1 MPPKPTHELR
11 KQPERAAA
19 YRAANCQ
26 GGDPDTPAERKALW
40 EREWR
45 TLHSYTAAAALIDVQ
60 AASLKLWLDEQE
72 KKYLRNHNKE
82 IKRAARAVE
91 AEARKEELLAE
102 RRAKNQAARVVLE
115 KLGLVHTKTR
125 QVARSD
131 DSDPKSS
138 PEQERTA
145 EEDIEEHI
153 ANASEQDKPRYEKQL
168 TNLKKHRATLKE
180 RGWDIVDKATLR
192 NQVKGKYK
200 PIPEPAA
207 AASSAAAAAAASV
220 VQGKSVEELQAIID
234 QAQQQIS
241 AGSKRAAEA
250 QVNAP
255 VVKRAKISAPSA
267 VDVALTHAVDH
278 DGLIRDTTTFRHR
291 TKYDEQYKRITE
303 QRAAT
308 GLLPLTFDQDKAI
321 WLLAYAHTKPG
332 QESGFAGSALA
343 PSIINDARYAHFL
356 L

>member
-19 YRAANCQ
+19 YRAANFQ

-45 TLHSYTAAAALIDVQ
+45 TLHSYTTAAALLDVQ
-60 AASLKLWLDEQE
+60 AASLKLWLEEQE
-72 KKYLRNHNKE
+72 KKYKKRHDKE
-82 IKRAARAVE
+82 KKRAARAVE
-91 AEARKEELLAE
+91 EEERREALLAA
-102 RRAKNQAARVVLE
+102 RRAKNAEAKAVLD
-115 KLGLVHTKTR
+115 KLGLVRTKTR

-138 PEQERTA
+138 PEPVRTT

-168 TNLKKHRATLKE
+168 SNLRKHRADLE
-180 RGWDIVDKATLR
+180 ARGWTIVDKATLH

-220 VQGKSVEELQAIID
+220 VQGRSAEELQAIID
-234 QAQQQIS
+234 QAQQQLS
-241 AGSKRAAEA
+241 AGSKRAAEEQA
-250 QVNAP
+250 TAP
-255 VVKRAKISAPSA
+255 VAKQKKISAPSA

-278 DGLIRDTTTFRHR
+278 AGLVRDATTFRHS
-291 TKYDEQYKRITE
+291 TKYAEQYKRATDH
-303 QRAAT
+303 RAAV
-308 GLLPLTFDQDKAI
+308 GLPPLTFDQDKAI

-332 QESGFAGSALA
+332 QESGLAGSALA
-343 PSIINDARYAHFL
+343 PSLINDARYAHFL